1 MSQARFAAL
10 RPLLDRLQQVR
21 VLVVGDLYL
30 DHYIFGE
37 PIRLSREAPVP
48 VLDEHRQEDW
58 PGGGTAPALE
68 VAALGGQV
76 WQAGIVGDDGEG
88 RRLIEIL
95 RRRGVNV
102 DGVFVDPERPTTTK
116 LRVVAEGPSNVFPQ
130 QVARVD
136 RQDRRPLSD
145 GMAGK
150 LADFIRETG
159 PSVDAVLLSDYRSG
173 AILPP
178 VIEAARAST
187 TLVTVD
193 SQGGLGNFRGL
204 TLVKCNQGEAETFI
218 GLTLDDPSERQVRL
232 TALRDELD
240 CGMLVVTLG
249 PAGAAL
255 VRPGDYHE
263 VSPQIRRQVFDVTG
277 AGDMVIAVL
286 TAALAAGGDPL
297 SALQLSQV
305 AAGLAVAKWGNA
317 QVSREELDAAL
328 DGDG

>member
-1 MSQARFAAL
+1 MSQARFAQL
-10 RPLLDRLQQVR
+10 RPLLDRIQQVR
-21 VLVVGDLYL
+21 ILVVGDLYL

-76 WQAGIVGDDGEG
+76 WQAGIVGDDDEG
-88 RRLIEIL
+88 RRLTEIL
-95 RRRGVNV
+95 CRRGVNV
-102 DGVFVDPERPTTTK
+102 DGIFIDSDRPTTTK

-130 QVARVD
+130 QIARVD
-136 RQDRRPLSD
+136 RQDRQPLSD
-145 GMAGK
+145 EMAGK
-150 LADFIRETG
+150 LAGFISDRG
-159 PSVDAVLLSDYRSG
+159 PAVDAVLISDYRSG

-178 VIEAARAST
+178 VVEAARASAE
-187 TLVTVD
+187 LVTVD
-193 SQGGLGNFRGL
+193 SQGALGNFRGL
-204 TLVKCNQGEAETFI
+204 TLVKCNQGEAESFI
-218 GLTLDDPSERQVRL
+218 GQALDDPHERQARL

-240 CGMLVVTLG
+240 CRMLVVTLG
-249 PAGAAL
+249 PAGAAMIG
-255 VRPGDYHE
+255 PHGHHE

-286 TAALAAGGDPL
+286 TAALAADADPL

-317 QVSREELDAAL
+317 QVPRHELEAAL
-328 DGDG
+328 DGDE

>member
-1 MSQARFAAL
+1 MSQARLAQL
-10 RPLLDRLQQVR
+10 RPLLGRIQQVR
-21 VLVVGDLYL
+21 LLVVGDLYL

-58 PGGGTAPALE
+58 PGGGTAPSLDI
-68 VAALGGQV
+68 AALGGLV
-76 WQAGIVGDDGEG
+76 WQAGIVGDDDEG
-88 RRLIEIL
+88 CRLTSIL

-102 DGVFVDPERPTTTK
+102 DGVFIDPDRPTTTK

-136 RQDRRPLSD
+136 RQDRRPLS
-145 GMAGK
+145 GEMAGR
-150 LADFIRETG
+150 LAGFIRKIG

-178 VIEAARAST
+178 LVEAARAASS
-187 TLVTVD
+187 LVTVD
-193 SQGGLGNFRGL
+193 SQGALANFRGL
-204 TLVKCNQGEAETFI
+204 TLVKCNQGEAESFT
-218 GLTLDDPSERQVRL
+218 GQALDDPVEREGRL
-232 TALRDELD
+232 ISLREELD
-240 CGMLVVTLG
+240 CRMLVVTLG

-255 VRPGDYHE
+255 AGPDGYHE
-263 VSPQIRRQVFDVTG
+263 VAPQIRRQVFDVTG

-286 TAALAAGGDPL
+286 TAALAAGADPM

-317 QVSREELDAAL
+317 QVPRDELAAAL
-328 DGDG
+328 DGEG

>member
-1 MSQARFAAL
+1 MSQARFAQL
-10 RPLLDRLQQVR
+10 RPLLDRIQQVR

-68 VAALGGQV
+68 IAALNGRV

-88 RRLIEIL
+88 RRLVEIL
-95 RRRGVNV
+95 RLRGVNV
-102 DGVFVDPERPTTTK
+102 DGVFVESDRPTTTK

-130 QVARVD
+130 QIARVD

-145 GMAGK
+145 EMARK
-150 LADFIRETG
+150 LAGFIGDLG

-178 VIEAARAST
+178 VIEAARVASK
-187 TLVTVD
+187 LVTVD
-193 SQGGLGNFRGL
+193 SQGALANFRGL
-204 TLVKCNQGEAETFI
+204 TLVKCNQGEAESFV
-218 GLTLDDPSERQVRL
+218 GEGLDDPVERRAQL
-232 TALRDELD
+232 IALRDELD
-240 CGMLVVTLG
+240 CRMLVVTLG
-249 PAGAAL
+249 PAGASL
-255 VRPGDYHE
+255 VGPDGYHE
-263 VSPQIRRQVFDVTG
+263 VAPQIRRQVFDVTG

-317 QVSREELDAAL
+317 QVSRDELQAAL